1 MRKLYVKILWLM
13 WLWVCFHCRLTQSR
27 YLILK
32 FQTWNKLLNNI
43 SWNHNI
49 YWRNLGSLYYEVAVF
64 DSIYAKLSMSL
75 IPFPQSLG
83 LLYIYIYIY
92 LIACIKCSGSLFD
105 VSNKTLYITVWEV
118 SAVCFLKG
126 SYIMQYMCHVV
137 RCCSPGCN
145 TIQYGLLA
153 KVLVLKAK
161 VRELK
166 YLSHGNIN

>member
-118 SAVCFLKG
+118 SAVCFFKRKLHYAVHVSYSQMLLPGLQYYTVWAFGQGSGTKG
-126 SYIMQYMCHVV
+126 QGS
-137 RCCSPGCN
+137 G
-145 TIQYGLLA
+145 T
-153 KVLVLKAK
+153 KVFVTW
-161 VRELK
+161 
-166 YLSHGNIN
+166 